1 MRPSVIA
8 RMYNIYT
15 PMLGRWA
22 ITYNYKLQNVKIDG
36 ANTDHCGCCE
46 IKYVEHSP
54 STAPDTHKSMNVNIN
69 TNEIELLP
77 YCM

>member
-8 RMYNIYT
+8 RMYNFYT

-22 ITYNYKLQNVKIDG
+22 ITYNYMIQNTKIDN
-36 ANTDHCGCCE
+36 ANVDHCGCCE
-46 IKYVEHSP
+46 IKYADIDVS
-54 STAPDTHKSMNVNIN
+54 STTKTTPTAN
-69 TNEIELLP
+69 TNTNDNELVP